1 MNFLTWI
8 AVTWLGERHRFLGL
22 DWSYLVIL
30 GFIGQFVFGA
40 RFLVQWIVSEKKK
53 RSVVPISFWYLSI
66 LGGVLLG
73 MYFAFRRD
81 PVGLAGQLFGTF
93 VYVRNLSII
102 RKSRQEYERNEPEPE
117 PKS

>member
-73 MYFAFRRD
+73 LYFAFRRD
-81 PVGLAGQLFGTF
+81 PVGLAGQLFYTSEISASF
-93 VYVRNLSII
+93 ERAVRHMDEVN
-102 RKSRQEYERNEPEPE
+102 RQPN